1 MLWVELETGEVR
13 VFGLMPVLDAVDAE
27 AAAWALQLVRRVGE
41 RAAVWSTAAANTS
54 RKNVSVAVA
63 TVGNHADETER
74 ESPTDACE
82 RFLEVVERV
91 AGDGV
96 EAGELARAVL
106 ALLGDRS
113 ADVDRLQGELFDL
126 VADFDATAL
135 LLQLRPQLQRDVR
148 VVKRAVGRR
157 WGAPADARWTPPTA
171 DREPALPDREKRL
184 RLRRLERLITSG
196 DIDVQAVAEY
206 LARQQVDDADERQLA
221 VQLVQE
227 HLRAQGTTDERW
239 MPARAALPA
248 RAQRTVR
255 EDVECVDVPAPP
267 PRPAVASERLPV
279 AEVIDARLAGLF
291 EDTPTL
297 NVIQSRVYPIAY
309 GSNENMLICAPTG
322 AGKTHIALLAI
333 AREMLQAS
341 PGRRWRCIY
350 VAPMK
355 ALAGELVRKFTRRL
369 SPLGVRVL
377 EYTGDVRRTRR
388 QAAEAHVLVTT
399 PEKWDVVTR
408 TSGDWHSQLID
419 PLRLLIIDEV
429 HLLHDDR
436 GAVLE
441 AIVAR
446 TLRLV
451 EVRQRGI
458 RLMGLSATLPNS
470 GDVAEFLRVRPDR
483 GLFVFDGAYRPVPL
497 QQRFLGIAERQQQPL
512 AARRARMN
520 QVCFEQMIELLGG
533 GHQCMVFVH
542 ARKETQRVARA
553 LLDMAAQREQRSL
566 FLPPGAASL
575 PREALQPVNR
585 QLHSAEV
592 RSLALCGVGIHHAG
606 LLRADRLLIE
616 RLFEAGHLRLLVC
629 TATLAWGVNLPARGV
644 IIRGTEVY
652 DAQRG
657 GTVDLSMLDVMQ
669 IFGRAGRPQYDTLG
683 LGVIITARD
692 RLPYYLRLLTQQMP
706 IESHLLEGTALV
718 DHLNAEV
725 VLGGVTSLHDA
736 FEWMSYLFLAV
747 RVGKNPLHYG
757 VSWSELLHDRR
768 LVAFRMRQV
777 QGALET
783 LHASG
788 MIAYE
793 TGADGE
799 PAAAAAV
806 EATDLG
812 RIASHFY
819 VGQRTVNEWREQLR
833 ADTSSAA
840 LLRLV
845 SGAHEFQQLALREDE
860 APELERLAAVAC
872 PFPVR
877 RRRRCRRGDSEPPD
891 DDRPLVDDVSVK
903 VNVLLQSYVSREEPA
918 SFALLSDTAFVVQ
931 SFERLLRAVLEMAIG
946 RGYAALAVR
955 ALELARAVSQRVWPF
970 AHPLRQV
977 RGRVGG
983 SGVLTESVM
992 ATLEGIGAHAQ
1003 LEGLVGDDDD
1013 QHSVLAERFPNA
1025 HERRVLRTLAQC
1037 IPRIAAR
1044 CTARPLAAGLL
1055 QLVVRITPQW
1065 QWNAQL
1071 SGADDRS
1078 SESWWV
1084 WVECGERVV
1093 QTQRV
1098 RIARR
1103 QACGE
1108 DDAMLQLLFQVVLP
1122 EDANAPPPT
1131 LAVRLL
1137 SETWHGG
1144 DRCERL
1150 VALDDMRWPDEATAP
1165 TPLLDLRLLPRA
1177 CVGDGPLAR
1186 RVLGDIAHWN
1196 PLQTQVFH
1204 ALYHTDE
1211 RLLIAAP
1218 PGSGKS
1224 TLADVVIL
1232 RALRQQQHA
1241 TPVLLVAALP
1251 TLARMRA
1258 AQWRQWAPAADGWRV
1273 VAVPDAE
1280 AAGDVTKWSQAREAH
1295 LVCASPSALLHCAA
1309 AESSSSS
1316 AWLPW
1321 RWARTVVLDDLH
1333 FLDSALSSDYEGA
1346 LTQMRRYG
1354 TASTR
1359 LVALASPVAPAATLG
1374 AWLGVPAR
1382 RVWPFAPT
1390 TRPVPCA
1397 VRVRP
1402 LAAAEYA
1409 ARMNIASRL
1418 VYTALCQSDE
1428 PMALVFAASRAQCY
1442 DTAWQLIRLAASGGM
1457 PRRWVRDAGLPST
1470 AVRSASLRHVLEFG
1484 VGVLHEGSGERE
1496 RALLERWFAQGRLA
1510 VLIAAAGV
1518 AWRLQ
1523 SRAPLVAIKGSEYV
1537 DAASGR
1543 REDMPL
1549 PLLLHLLGRAGRMW
1563 VDRRASALVLVRE
1576 AVVDFYQAV
1585 LRRPCPLESRLM
1597 AEERDA
1603 LEALLS
1609 QEVRAGRMRTPD
1621 DALTLL
1627 RHSYGWRRLSDNPAY
1642 YERRGS
1648 VESCAADRV
1657 EQALM
1662 HLAAAGEVVVQARK
1676 DPTGTQLT
1684 VQVASRD

>member
-1 MLWVELETGEVR
+1 
-13 VFGLMPVLDAVDAE
+13 MPVSDAVDAE

-41 RAAVWSTAAANTS
+41 RAAVWSTAATSTS
-54 RKNVSVAVA
+54 RKNVSVALNAVDD
-63 TVGNHADETER
+63 HADEAGPEWT
-74 ESPTDACE
+74 TNVCE
-82 RFLEVVERV
+82 RFLESVERV
-91 AGDGV
+91 AGGGV

-113 ADVDRLQGELFDL
+113 ADADRLQGELFDL
-126 VADFDATAL
+126 VADFDVTAL

-148 VVKRAVGRR
+148 AVERAIGRR
-157 WGAPADARWTPPTA
+157 WGAPAGARRTPPSA
-171 DREPALPDREKRL
+171 DTGPSLCEREKRL

-196 DIDVQAVAEY
+196 DIDVQAVVEY
-206 LARQQVDDADERQLA
+206 LAQQQVDDADERQLA
-221 VQLVQE
+221 MHLVQE
-227 HLRAQGTTDERW
+227 HLRAQGTTDGRR
-239 MPARAALPA
+239 MPAGAALPA

-267 PRPAVASERLPV
+267 PRPDAASERLPV
-279 AEVIDARLAGLF
+279 AEVIDARLTGLF

-333 AREMLQAS
+333 AREMLQTP

-458 RLMGLSATLPNS
+458 RLVGLSATLPNS

-497 QQRFLGIAERQQQPL
+497 QQRFLGIAERRQQGQSL
-512 AARRARMN
+512 AARRTRMN
-520 QVCFEQMIELLGG
+520 QVCFEQVVELLGG

-575 PREALQPVNR
+575 PREALQSVNR

-644 IIRGTEVY
+644 IIRGTELY
-652 DAQRG
+652 DVQRG

-706 IESHLLEGTALV
+706 IESHLLDGTALV

-725 VLGGVTSLHDA
+725 VLGSVASLHDA

-777 QGALET
+777 QDALET

-793 TGADGE
+793 GSADGE
-799 PAAAAAV
+799 LAAAAAATAV

-819 VGQRTVNEWREQLR
+819 VGQRTVSAWREQLR
-833 ADTSSAA
+833 ADMSSAA

-845 SGAHEFQQLALREDE
+845 SAAHEFEQLALREDE
-860 APELERLAAVAC
+860 VSELERLAAVAC
-872 PFPVR
+872 PFPMRCR
-877 RRRRCRRGDSEPPD
+877 RRRRRGDPESPD
-891 DDRPLVDDVSVK
+891 GDRPLVDDVSVK
-903 VNVLLQSYVSREEPA
+903 VNVLLQSYVSREEPV

-931 SFERLLRAVLEMAIG
+931 SFERLLRAILEVAIG

-955 ALELARAVSQRVWPF
+955 ALELARAVSQRVWAF

-992 ATLEGIGAHAQ
+992 AILEGIGAPAQ
-1003 LEGLVGDDDD
+1003 LEGLVGDVDD
-1013 QHSVLAERFPNA
+1013 QHSVLAELFPNA
-1025 HERRVLRTLAQC
+1025 HERRAVRTLAQS
-1037 IPRIAAR
+1037 IPRIAGR

-1071 SGADDRS
+1071 SGADERS

-1108 DDAMLQLLFQVVLP
+1108 DDAAVLQQLLFQVVLP
-1122 EDANAPPPT
+1122 ADANAPPPT
-1131 LAVRLL
+1131 LAVRFL

-1177 CVGDGPLAR
+1177 CVGDWPLAR

-1204 ALYHTDE
+1204 AVYHTDE
-1211 RLLIAAP
+1211 CLLIAAP

-1224 TLADVVIL
+1224 TLADLVIL
-1232 RALRQQQHA
+1232 RALRQEQH
-1241 TPVLLVAALP
+1241 TKPVLLVAASP

-1258 AQWRQWAPAADGWRV
+1258 AQWREWAPATDGWRV

-1280 AAGDVTKWSQAREAH
+1280 AAGDMTKWSQARKAH
-1295 LVCASPSALLHCAA
+1295 LVCASPSALLHCVAA
-1309 AESSSSS
+1309 ASSSSSS

-1321 RWARTVVLDDLH
+1321 RWAHTVVLDDLH
-1333 FLDSALSSDYEGA
+1333 FLDSALSSDYEGV

-1382 RVWPFAPT
+1382 RVWSFAPT

-1402 LAAAEYA
+1402 LAAAEYT

-1428 PMALVFAASRAQCY
+1428 PMALVFVASRAQGY

-1457 PRRWVRDAGLPST
+1457 PRRWVRDAGLPLA

-1496 RALLERWFAQGRLA
+1496 WALLDRWFAQGRLA

-1563 VDRRASALVLVRE
+1563 MDRRALALVLVRE
-1576 AVVDFYQAV
+1576 AVADFYQAV

-1597 AEERDA
+1597 AEGSA

-1621 DALTLL
+1621 DALVLL

-1642 YERRGS
+1642 YESRGT

-1662 HLAAAGEVVVQARK
+1662 HLATAGDVVVQARK
-1676 DPTGTQLT
+1676 DPTGTHLT
-1684 VQVASRD
+1684 VQTAPRG